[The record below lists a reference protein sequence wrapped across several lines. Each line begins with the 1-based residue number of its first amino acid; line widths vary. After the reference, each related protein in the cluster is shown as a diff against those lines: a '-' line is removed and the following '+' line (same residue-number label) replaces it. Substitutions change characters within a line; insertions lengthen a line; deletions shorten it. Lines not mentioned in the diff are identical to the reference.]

1 MLIIIA
7 YKNYLLN
14 HTLFNYISYLLKST
28 IYEDVNYLIYYFVFP
43 LNLSNKVEI

>member
-1 MLIIIA
+1 MLIIIV

-28 IYEDVNYLIYYFVFP
+28 IYEDVNYLIYYFIFP